1 MQLFQINY
9 CEERLS
15 FLLKDQRNE
24 VPQLQEEVDGV
35 QCGTLFLDQGAIN
48 SINSRKQLEKNVRN
62 KTGKIALD
70 KSLE

>member
-24 VPQLQEEVDGV
+24 VPQLHEEVDGV
-35 QCGTLFLDQGAIN
+35 QCGTLFLDQGAT
-48 SINSRKQLEKNVRN
+48 NSRKQFEKNVRK

-70 KSLE
+70 KI